1 MCREARNNE
10 WDIFITESGTW
21 CYRFAYRFPN
31 VKERLGNTYKIIY
44 TTDNTWLSS
53 GEEEKQVCP

>member
-21 CYRFAYRFPN
+21 CYIYIYVDTVEYDTFL
-31 VKERLGNTYKIIY
+31 ERNKNGNK
-44 TTDNTWLSS
+44 
-53 GEEEKQVCP
+53 